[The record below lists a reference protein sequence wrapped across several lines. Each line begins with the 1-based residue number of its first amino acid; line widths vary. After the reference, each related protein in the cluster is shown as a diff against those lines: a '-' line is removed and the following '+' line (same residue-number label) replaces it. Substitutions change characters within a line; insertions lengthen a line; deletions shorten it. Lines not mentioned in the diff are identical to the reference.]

1 MKEFEI
7 TIEGKAYKVKVEQFE
22 GTHASV
28 VVDGKKYGVDVSGMD
43 LRMPPP
49 AFARKPYAQRPGMK
63 TAPTPSPTKPDTPA
77 TPPPS
82 AKPVVSTGGGA
93 ITAPMPG
100 LILDV
105 MVKVGDSVEQ
115 GAMIVKMEAMKME
128 NEIPSPVGGI
138 VKNVAV
144 KKGDS
149 VATGEILLEIG

>member
-7 TIEGKAYKVKVEQFE
+7 TIEGKAYKVKVEQFG

-28 VVDGKKYGVDVSGMD
+28 VVDGKKYEVDVSGMD
-43 LRMPPP
+43 LRMPPLS
-49 AFARKPYAQRPGMK
+49 FARKPYTQRPGMN
-63 TAPTPSPTKPDTPA
+63 TTPTPSPSTPAPA
-77 TPPPS
+77 TPPPG
-82 AKPVVSTGGGA
+82 AKPVVFTGGEGT

-100 LILDV
+100 LILEV
-105 MVKVGDSVEQ
+105 MVQVGDRVEQ
-115 GAMIVKMEAMKME
+115 GAMVVKMEAMKME
-128 NEIPSPVGGI
+128 NEIPAPVGGI